1 MLRRFLIAA
10 SALLAWGELVHWRA
24 SRKCLGRGDAAKGQ
38 AFRQAR
44 RRSRAEVL
52 GRAPEARQRDVGEAD
67 GKREAGV
74 GEEDA
79 VGAGVGKAVVVLGF
93 ANRGARANFVNRYRV
108 RAGLR
113 SLGSEGRRGAK
124 LRSLKSDGLR
134 AAASLRASA
143 VRRESTIRQSP
154 GDVSVS
160 ESRAAFAD
168 ASVAGSAPLSA
179 VSCIAHASAAA
190 EVLVLCGGAVS
201 GPVPEAEVMESY
213 ARARGYEGPIRL
225 DRESRSTL
233 QNIENAIPLIEDAA
247 SVAIV
252 ANSVH
257 ALKGRILLRRLRPD
271 LADRLVRGAD
281 YRFGEQIL
289 VKPIA
294 AVVGL
299 ADLRALRRRL
309 PKPNSAILPN
319 SGDPSGP
326 RRSFRTPATPPKLG
340 ELARVDRAL
349 RTP

>member
-24 SRKCLGRGDAAKGQ
+24 SRRCLGRGEAAKGQ

-44 RRSRAEVL
+44 RRSHVQTG
-52 GRAPEARQRDVGEAD
+52 GRASDARQRDIGKAG

-74 GEEDA
+74 GEEDT

-113 SLGSEGRRGAK
+113 SLGTRGRRGSK
-124 LRSLKSDGLR
+124 LRPLESDGLR
-134 AAASLRASA
+134 AAASRRAST
-143 VRRESTIRQSP
+143 VRRESPIRQSS

-160 ESRAAFAD
+160 QSRAVFAG
-168 ASVAGSAPLSA
+168 ASVAHIVRPSA
-179 VSCIAHASAAA
+179 VSDIARASAAA

-201 GPVPEAEVMESY
+201 GPVPEAEAMENY
-213 ARARGYEGPIRL
+213 ARARGYAGPIRL

-252 ANSVH
+252 SNSVH
-257 ALKGRILLRRLRPD
+257 ALKGRILLRELRPD

-294 AVVGL
+294 AVAGL
-299 ADLRALRRRL
+299 ADLRALRRRM
-309 PKPNSAILPN
+309 PKPSSA
-319 SGDPSGP
+319 
-326 RRSFRTPATPPKLG
+326 A
-340 ELARVDRAL
+340 
-349 RTP
+349 

>member
-24 SRKCLGRGDAAKGQ
+24 SRRCLGRGEAAKGQ

-44 RRSRAEVL
+44 RRSHVQAG
-52 GRAPEARQRDVGEAD
+52 GRASDARQRDNGEAG

-113 SLGSEGRRGAK
+113 SLGTRGRRGSK
-124 LRSLKSDGLR
+124 LRPLESDGLR
-134 AAASLRASA
+134 AAASRRAST
-143 VRRESTIRQSP
+143 VRRESPIRQSS

-160 ESRAAFAD
+160 ESRAVFAG
-168 ASVAGSAPLSA
+168 ASVARIVRPFAVSGIARPSA
-179 VSCIAHASAAA
+179 VSDIARASAAA

-201 GPVPEAEVMESY
+201 GPVPEAEAMENY
-213 ARARGYEGPIRL
+213 ARARGYAGPIRL

-252 ANSVH
+252 SNSVH
-257 ALKGRILLRRLRPD
+257 ALKGRILLRKLRPD

-294 AVVGL
+294 AVAGL
-299 ADLRALRRRL
+299 ADLRALRRRM
-309 PKPNSAILPN
+309 PKPSSA
-319 SGDPSGP
+319 
-326 RRSFRTPATPPKLG
+326 A
-340 ELARVDRAL
+340 
-349 RTP
+349 

>member
-38 AFRQAR
+38 SLGQAR
-44 RRSRAEVL
+44 RRSRVRVL
-52 GRAPEARQRDVGEAD
+52 GRAPEARQRDVG
-67 GKREAGV
+67 EAGV

-134 AAASLRASA
+134 AAASRRASA
-143 VRRESTIRQSP
+143 VRREWPVRQSP
-154 GDVSVS
+154 GDASVS

-168 ASVAGSAPLSA
+168 ASVARIVRASAVSGIAPLSAVSGIAPLSA

-252 ANSVH
+252 SNSVH
-257 ALKGRILLRRLRPD
+257 ALKGRILLRGLRPD

-299 ADLRALRRRL
+299 ADLRALRRRM
-309 PKPNSAILPN
+309 PKPNSA
-319 SGDPSGP
+319 
-326 RRSFRTPATPPKLG
+326 A
-340 ELARVDRAL
+340 
-349 RTP
+349 

>member
-38 AFRQAR
+38 SLGQAR

-52 GRAPEARQRDVGEAD
+52 GRAPDARQRDVD
-67 GKREAGV
+67 EAGV

-134 AAASLRASA
+134 AAASRRASA

-168 ASVAGSAPLSA
+168 ASVARIVRASA
-179 VSCIAHASAAA
+179 VSGIAHASAAA

-252 ANSVH
+252 SNSVH
-257 ALKGRILLRRLRPD
+257 ALKGRILLRGLRPD

-299 ADLRALRRRL
+299 ADLRALRRRM
-309 PKPNSAILPN
+309 PKPNSA
-319 SGDPSGP
+319 
-326 RRSFRTPATPPKLG
+326 A
-340 ELARVDRAL
+340 
-349 RTP
+349 

>member
-24 SRKCLGRGDAAKGQ
+24 SRRCLGQGEAAKGQ

-44 RRSRAEVL
+44 RRSHVQAG
-52 GRAPEARQRDVGEAD
+52 GRASDARQRDIGEAG

-113 SLGSEGRRGAK
+113 SLEAAGRQRAK
-124 LRSLKSDGLR
+124 LRSLESDGLR
-134 AAASLRASA
+134 GIGFQRGSATRCESA
-143 VRRESTIRQSP
+143 VPRRSVRQSS
-154 GDVSVS
+154 GAALVSGS
-160 ESRAAFAD
+160 GRAFAD
-168 ASVAGSAPLSA
+168 ASVSGFGHTSTVSSTAHSSA
-179 VSCIAHASAAA
+179 VSGIASASALSGIAYASAAA
-190 EVLVLCGGAVS
+190 DVLVLCGGAVS
-201 GPVPEAEVMESY
+201 GPVPEADVMENY
-213 ARARGYEGPIRL
+213 ARARGYAGPIRL

-233 QNIENAIPLIEDAA
+233 QNIENAIPLIEGAD
-247 SVAIV
+247 SIAIV
-252 ANSVH
+252 SNSVH
-257 ALKGRILLRRLRPD
+257 ALKGRILLRELRPD

-294 AVVGL
+294 AVAGL
-299 ADLRALRRRL
+299 ADLRALGRRL
-309 PKPNSAILPN
+309 SKLHSA
-319 SGDPSGP
+319 
-326 RRSFRTPATPPKLG
+326 A
-340 ELARVDRAL
+340 
-349 RTP
+349 

>member
-24 SRKCLGRGDAAKGQ
+24 SRRCLGRGEAAKGQ

-44 RRSRAEVL
+44 RRSHVQAG
-52 GRAPEARQRDVGEAD
+52 GRASDARQRDIGKAG

-74 GEEDA
+74 GEEDT

-113 SLGSEGRRGAK
+113 SLRTRGRRGSK
-124 LRSLKSDGLR
+124 LRPLESDGLR
-134 AAASLRASA
+134 AAASRRAST
-143 VRRESTIRQSP
+143 VRRESPIRQSS
-154 GDVSVS
+154 GDVSIS
-160 ESRAAFAD
+160 ESRAVFAD
-168 ASVAGSAPLSA
+168 ASLARIVRPSA
-179 VSCIAHASAAA
+179 VSGIARPSAVSGIVRPSAVSDIARASAAA

-201 GPVPEAEVMESY
+201 GPVPEAEAMENY
-213 ARARGYEGPIRL
+213 ARARGYAGPIRL

-252 ANSVH
+252 SNSVH
-257 ALKGRILLRRLRPD
+257 ALKGRILLRKLRPD

-294 AVVGL
+294 AVAGL
-299 ADLRALRRRL
+299 ADLRALRRRM
-309 PKPNSAILPN
+309 PKPSSA
-319 SGDPSGP
+319 
-326 RRSFRTPATPPKLG
+326 A
-340 ELARVDRAL
+340 
-349 RTP
+349 

>member
-10 SALLAWGELVHWRA
+10 STLLAWGELLHWRA
-24 SRKCLGRGDAAKGQ
+24 SRRCLGRGETAKGQ

-44 RRSRAEVL
+44 RRSHVQTG
-52 GRAPEARQRDVGEAD
+52 GRASDARQRDIGEAG
-67 GKREAGV
+67 GKREVGV
-74 GEEDA
+74 GEEDT

-93 ANRGARANFVNRYRV
+93 ANRGVRANFVNRYRV

-113 SLGSEGRRGAK
+113 SLGTRGRRGSK
-124 LRSLKSDGLR
+124 LRPLESDGLR
-134 AAASLRASA
+134 AAASRRAST
-143 VRRESTIRQSP
+143 VRRESPIRQSS

-160 ESRAAFAD
+160 QSRAVFAG
-168 ASVAGSAPLSA
+168 ASVARIVRPSA
-179 VSCIAHASAAA
+179 VSDIARASAAA

-201 GPVPEAEVMESY
+201 GPVPEAEAMENY
-213 ARARGYEGPIRL
+213 ARARGYTGPIRL

-252 ANSVH
+252 SNSVH
-257 ALKGRILLRRLRPD
+257 ALKGRILLRELRPD

-294 AVVGL
+294 AVAGL
-299 ADLRALRRRL
+299 ADLRALRRRM
-309 PKPNSAILPN
+309 PKPSSA
-319 SGDPSGP
+319 
-326 RRSFRTPATPPKLG
+326 A
-340 ELARVDRAL
+340 
-349 RTP
+349 

>member
-38 AFRQAR
+38 SLGQAR
-44 RRSRAEVL
+44 RRSRVRVL
-52 GRAPEARQRDVGEAD
+52 GRAPEARQRDVG
-67 GKREAGV
+67 EAGV

-79 VGAGVGKAVVVLGF
+79 VGAGVGKAIVVLGF

-134 AAASLRASA
+134 AAASRRASA
-143 VRRESTIRQSP
+143 VRREWPVRQSP
-154 GDVSVS
+154 GDVSIS

-168 ASVAGSAPLSA
+168 ASVAGIAPLSA
-179 VSCIAHASAAA
+179 VSDTVHASAAA

-252 ANSVH
+252 SNSVH

-299 ADLRALRRRL
+299 ADLRALRRRM
-309 PKPNSAILPN
+309 PKPNSA
-319 SGDPSGP
+319 
-326 RRSFRTPATPPKLG
+326 A
-340 ELARVDRAL
+340 
-349 RTP
+349 

>member
-24 SRKCLGRGDAAKGQ
+24 SRRCLGRGEAAKGQ

-44 RRSRAEVL
+44 RRSHVQAG
-52 GRAPEARQRDVGEAD
+52 GRASDARQRDIGEAG

-74 GEEDA
+74 GEGAGVE
-79 VGAGVGKAVVVLGF
+79 AGVGKAVVVLGF

-113 SLGSEGRRGAK
+113 SLRTRGRRGAK
-124 LRSLKSDGLR
+124 LRPLESDGLG
-134 AAASLRASA
+134 AAASRRASA
-143 VRRESTIRQSP
+143 VRRESPIRQSS
-154 GDVSVS
+154 GDVSIS
-160 ESRAAFAD
+160 ESRAVFAD
-168 ASVAGSAPLSA
+168 ASLARIVRPSA
-179 VSCIAHASAAA
+179 VSGIVRPSAVSDIARASAVSDIARASAAA

-201 GPVPEAEVMESY
+201 GPVPEAEAMENY
-213 ARARGYEGPIRL
+213 ARARGYTGPIRL

-252 ANSVH
+252 SNSVH
-257 ALKGRILLRRLRPD
+257 ALKGRILLRELRPD
-271 LADRLVRGAD
+271 IADRLVRGAD

-294 AVVGL
+294 AVAGL
-299 ADLRALRRRL
+299 ADLRALRRRR
-309 PKPNSAILPN
+309 PKPNSA
-319 SGDPSGP
+319 
-326 RRSFRTPATPPKLG
+326 A
-340 ELARVDRAL
+340 
-349 RTP
+349 

>member
-24 SRKCLGRGDAAKGQ
+24 SRRCLGQGEAAKGQ

-44 RRSRAEVL
+44 RRSHVQAG
-52 GRAPEARQRDVGEAD
+52 GRASDARQRDIGKAG

-74 GEEDA
+74 GEEDT

-113 SLGSEGRRGAK
+113 SLGTRGRRGAK
-124 LRSLKSDGLR
+124 LRPLESDGLQ
-134 AAASLRASA
+134 APASRRASA
-143 VRRESTIRQSP
+143 VRRESTIRQSS
-154 GDVSVS
+154 GDVSIS
-160 ESRAAFAD
+160 ESRAVFAD
-168 ASVAGSAPLSA
+168 ASVSGIVRPSA
-179 VSCIAHASAAA
+179 VSDIARASAAA

-201 GPVPEAEVMESY
+201 GPVPEAEAMENY
-213 ARARGYEGPIRL
+213 ARARGYAGPIRL

-252 ANSVH
+252 SNSVH
-257 ALKGRILLRRLRPD
+257 ALKGRILLRKLRPD

-294 AVVGL
+294 AVAGL
-299 ADLRALRRRL
+299 ADLRALRRRM
-309 PKPNSAILPN
+309 PKPSSA
-319 SGDPSGP
+319 
-326 RRSFRTPATPPKLG
+326 A
-340 ELARVDRAL
+340 
-349 RTP
+349 

>member
-24 SRKCLGRGDAAKGQ
+24 SRRCLGRGEAAKGQ

-44 RRSRAEVL
+44 RRSHVQTG
-52 GRAPEARQRDVGEAD
+52 GRASDARQRDIGEAG

-74 GEEDA
+74 GEEDT

-113 SLGSEGRRGAK
+113 SLGTRGRRGSK
-124 LRSLKSDGLR
+124 LRPLESDGLR
-134 AAASLRASA
+134 AAASRRASA
-143 VRRESTIRQSP
+143 VRRESPIRQSS

-160 ESRAAFAD
+160 ESRAVFAD
-168 ASVAGSAPLSA
+168 ASLARIVRPSA
-179 VSCIAHASAAA
+179 VSDIARASAAA

-201 GPVPEAEVMESY
+201 GPVPEAEAMENY
-213 ARARGYEGPIRL
+213 ARARGYAGPIRL

-252 ANSVH
+252 SNSVH
-257 ALKGRILLRRLRPD
+257 ALKGRILLRELRPD

-294 AVVGL
+294 AVAGL
-299 ADLRALRRRL
+299 ADLRALRRRM
-309 PKPNSAILPN
+309 PKPSSA
-319 SGDPSGP
+319 
-326 RRSFRTPATPPKLG
+326 A
-340 ELARVDRAL
+340 
-349 RTP
+349 

>member
-38 AFRQAR
+38 SLGQAR
-44 RRSRAEVL
+44 RRSRVRVL
-52 GRAPEARQRDVGEAD
+52 GLAPDARQRDVGEAD

-74 GEEDA
+74 GEENA

-134 AAASLRASA
+134 AAASRRASA

-168 ASVAGSAPLSA
+168 ASVARIVRASAVSGIAPLSA

-201 GPVPEAEVMESY
+201 GPVPEADVMESY
-213 ARARGYEGPIRL
+213 ARARGYAGPIRM

-252 ANSVH
+252 SNSVH

-294 AVVGL
+294 AVAGL
-299 ADLRALRRRL
+299 ADLRALRRRM
-309 PKPNSAILPN
+309 PKPNSA
-319 SGDPSGP
+319 
-326 RRSFRTPATPPKLG
+326 A
-340 ELARVDRAL
+340 
-349 RTP
+349 

>member
-24 SRKCLGRGDAAKGQ
+24 SRRCLGQGEAAKGQ

-44 RRSRAEVL
+44 RRSHVQAG
-52 GRAPEARQRDVGEAD
+52 GRASDARQRDIGKAG

-74 GEEDA
+74 GEEDT

-113 SLGSEGRRGAK
+113 SLGTRGRRGAK
-124 LRSLKSDGLR
+124 LRPLESDGLQ
-134 AAASLRASA
+134 APASRRASA
-143 VRRESTIRQSP
+143 VRRESTIRQSS
-154 GDVSVS
+154 GDVSIS
-160 ESRAAFAD
+160 ESRAVFAD
-168 ASVAGSAPLSA
+168 ASVSGIVRPSA
-179 VSCIAHASAAA
+179 VSDIARASAAA

-201 GPVPEAEVMESY
+201 GPVPEAEAMENY
-213 ARARGYEGPIRL
+213 ARARGYAGPIRL

-252 ANSVH
+252 SNSVH
-257 ALKGRILLRRLRPD
+257 ALKGRILLRKLRPD

-294 AVVGL
+294 AVAGL
-299 ADLRALRRRL
+299 ADLRALRRRM
-309 PKPNSAILPN
+309 PKPRSA
-319 SGDPSGP
+319 
-326 RRSFRTPATPPKLG
+326 A
-340 ELARVDRAL
+340 
-349 RTP
+349 

>member
-24 SRKCLGRGDAAKGQ
+24 SRKCLGRGEAAKGQ

-52 GRAPEARQRDVGEAD
+52 GRAPDARQRDVGEAD

-74 GEEDA
+74 GEENA

-134 AAASLRASA
+134 AAASRRASA

-168 ASVAGSAPLSA
+168 ASVARIVRASAVSGIAPLSA

-225 DRESRSTL
+225 DRESRSTF

-252 ANSVH
+252 SNSVH

-299 ADLRALRRRL
+299 ADLRALRRRM
-309 PKPNSAILPN
+309 PKPNSA
-319 SGDPSGP
+319 
-326 RRSFRTPATPPKLG
+326 A
-340 ELARVDRAL
+340 
-349 RTP
+349 

>member
-24 SRKCLGRGDAAKGQ
+24 SRKCLGQGEAVKGQ

-52 GRAPEARQRDVGEAD
+52 GRAPDARQRDVGEAD

-74 GEEDA
+74 GEENA

-134 AAASLRASA
+134 AAASRRASA

-168 ASVAGSAPLSA
+168 ASVARIVRASAVSCIAPLSAVSGIAPLSA

-252 ANSVH
+252 SNSVH
-257 ALKGRILLRRLRPD
+257 ALKGRILLRGLRPD

-299 ADLRALRRRL
+299 ADLRALRRRM
-309 PKPNSAILPN
+309 PKPNSA
-319 SGDPSGP
+319 
-326 RRSFRTPATPPKLG
+326 A
-340 ELARVDRAL
+340 
-349 RTP
+349 

>member
-38 AFRQAR
+38 SLGQAR
-44 RRSRAEVL
+44 RRSRVRVL
-52 GRAPEARQRDVGEAD
+52 GRAPEARQRDVGEA
-67 GKREAGV
+67 GV
-74 GEEDA
+74 GEENA

-134 AAASLRASA
+134 AAASRRASA
-143 VRRESTIRQSP
+143 VRREWPVRQSP
-154 GDVSVS
+154 GDASVS

-168 ASVAGSAPLSA
+168 ASVAGIAPLSA
-179 VSCIAHASAAA
+179 VSCIAHSSAVSDIVHASAAA

-252 ANSVH
+252 SNSVH

-299 ADLRALRRRL
+299 ADLRALRRRM
-309 PKPNSAILPN
+309 PKPNSA
-319 SGDPSGP
+319 
-326 RRSFRTPATPPKLG
+326 A
-340 ELARVDRAL
+340 
-349 RTP
+349 

>member
-24 SRKCLGRGDAAKGQ
+24 SRRCLGRGEAAKGQ
-38 AFRQAR
+38 AFRQAL
-44 RRSRAEVL
+44 RRSHVQAG
-52 GRAPEARQRDVGEAD
+52 GRASDARQRDIGEAG

-113 SLGSEGRRGAK
+113 SLRTRGRRGSK
-124 LRSLKSDGLR
+124 LRPLESDGLR
-134 AAASLRASA
+134 AAASRRAST
-143 VRRESTIRQSP
+143 VRRESPIRQSS
-154 GDVSVS
+154 GDVSIS
-160 ESRAAFAD
+160 ESRAVFAD
-168 ASVAGSAPLSA
+168 ASLARIVRPSA
-179 VSCIAHASAAA
+179 VSDIARASAAA

-201 GPVPEAEVMESY
+201 GPVPEAEAMENY
-213 ARARGYEGPIRL
+213 ARARGYTGPIRL

-252 ANSVH
+252 SNSVH
-257 ALKGRILLRRLRPD
+257 ALKGRILLRELRPD

-294 AVVGL
+294 AVAGL
-299 ADLRALRRRL
+299 ADLRALRRRM
-309 PKPNSAILPN
+309 PKPNSA
-319 SGDPSGP
+319 
-326 RRSFRTPATPPKLG
+326 A
-340 ELARVDRAL
+340 
-349 RTP
+349 

>member
-1 MLRRFLIAA
+1 MLRRFLIAV

-38 AFRQAR
+38 SLGQAR
-44 RRSRAEVL
+44 RRSRVRVL
-52 GRAPEARQRDVGEAD
+52 GRAPEARQRDVG
-67 GKREAGV
+67 EAGV

-134 AAASLRASA
+134 AAASRRASA
-143 VRRESTIRQSP
+143 VRREWPVRQSP
-154 GDVSVS
+154 GDASVS

-168 ASVAGSAPLSA
+168 ASVARIVRASAVSGIAPLSAVSGIAPLSA

-252 ANSVH
+252 SNSVH

-294 AVVGL
+294 AVAGL
-299 ADLRALRRRL
+299 ADLRALRCRM
-309 PKPNSAILPN
+309 PKPNSA
-319 SGDPSGP
+319 
-326 RRSFRTPATPPKLG
+326 A
-340 ELARVDRAL
+340 
-349 RTP
+349 

>member
-38 AFRQAR
+38 SLGQAR
-44 RRSRAEVL
+44 RRSRVRVL
-52 GRAPEARQRDVGEAD
+52 GRAPEARQRDVG
-67 GKREAGV
+67 EAGV

-79 VGAGVGKAVVVLGF
+79 VGAGVGKAIVVLGF

-124 LRSLKSDGLR
+124 LRPLKSDGLR
-134 AAASLRASA
+134 AAASRRASA
-143 VRRESTIRQSP
+143 VRREWPVRQSP

-168 ASVAGSAPLSA
+168 ASVAGIAPLSA

-252 ANSVH
+252 SNSVH

-294 AVVGL
+294 AVAGL
-299 ADLRALRRRL
+299 ADLRALRRRM
-309 PKPNSAILPN
+309 PKPNSA
-319 SGDPSGP
+319 
-326 RRSFRTPATPPKLG
+326 A
-340 ELARVDRAL
+340 
-349 RTP
+349 

>member
-24 SRKCLGRGDAAKGQ
+24 SRRCLGRGEAAKGQ

-44 RRSRAEVL
+44 RRSHVQAG
-52 GRAPEARQRDVGEAD
+52 GRASDARQRDIGKAG

-74 GEEDA
+74 GEEDT

-113 SLGSEGRRGAK
+113 SLRTRGRRGAK
-124 LRSLKSDGLR
+124 LRPLESDGLG
-134 AAASLRASA
+134 AAASRRASTVRRESPIRQSSGDVSISESRAVFADASLARIVRPSAVSGIVRPSAVSDIARASA
-143 VRRESTIRQSP
+143 VS
-154 GDVSVS
+154 D
-160 ESRAAFAD
+160 
-168 ASVAGSAPLSA
+168 
-179 VSCIAHASAAA
+179 IARASAAA

-201 GPVPEAEVMESY
+201 GPVPEAEAMENY
-213 ARARGYEGPIRL
+213 ARARGYAGPIRL

-252 ANSVH
+252 SNSVH
-257 ALKGRILLRRLRPD
+257 ALKGRILLRELRPD
-271 LADRLVRGAD
+271 IADRLVRGAD

-294 AVVGL
+294 AVAGL
-299 ADLRALRRRL
+299 ADLRALRRRM
-309 PKPNSAILPN
+309 PKPRSA
-319 SGDPSGP
+319 
-326 RRSFRTPATPPKLG
+326 A
-340 ELARVDRAL
+340 
-349 RTP
+349 

>member
-24 SRKCLGRGDAAKGQ
+24 SRRCLGRGEAAKGQ

-44 RRSRAEVL
+44 RRSHVQAG
-52 GRAPEARQRDVGEAD
+52 GRASDARQRDNGEAG

-74 GEEDA
+74 GEGAGVE
-79 VGAGVGKAVVVLGF
+79 AGVGKAVVVLGF
-93 ANRGARANFVNRYRV
+93 ANRGVRANFVNRYRV

-113 SLGSEGRRGAK
+113 SLGTRGRRGSK
-124 LRSLKSDGLR
+124 LRPLESDGLR
-134 AAASLRASA
+134 AAASRRAST
-143 VRRESTIRQSP
+143 VRRESPIRQSS

-160 ESRAAFAD
+160 QSRAVFAG
-168 ASVAGSAPLSA
+168 ASVARIVRPSA
-179 VSCIAHASAAA
+179 VSDIARASAAA

-201 GPVPEAEVMESY
+201 GPVPEAEAMENY
-213 ARARGYEGPIRL
+213 ARARGYTGPIRL

-252 ANSVH
+252 SNSVH
-257 ALKGRILLRRLRPD
+257 ALKGRILLRELRPD
-271 LADRLVRGAD
+271 IADRLVRGAD

-294 AVVGL
+294 AVAGL
-299 ADLRALRRRL
+299 ADLRALRRRM
-309 PKPNSAILPN
+309 PKPSSA
-319 SGDPSGP
+319 
-326 RRSFRTPATPPKLG
+326 A
-340 ELARVDRAL
+340 
-349 RTP
+349 